1 MRSAEVRIWNR
12 TVGAVFWDEER
23 QLADFEYAPEWVET
37 GIELAPL
44 RMPLNARKRIYSFPE
59 LRAHRDCF
67 HGLPG
72 LLADA
77 LPDRY
82 GHALIHRW
90 LEQQGRSSDSMN
102 PAELLCFMGSRGM
115 GALRFAPSMWRD
127 QQKATAIAVEALV
140 NASRAALA
148 EKQAFEANLDQDRE
162 QSLRSLLRIGTSAG
176 GARPKAVIAYNPQT
190 GALRSGQTAA
200 PAGFE
205 HWLLK
210 LDGVSDVQF
219 GASSGYGR
227 VEMAYYRMALDCGIE
242 MMPSRLLIENDRAH
256 FMTRR
261 FDRGEGAVRHH
272 MQTLCALQHWDYNDT
287 MAYSYE
293 GLLDTARALRLP
305 FQAAEQ
311 IILRMAFNVMARNC
325 DDHTK
330 NFAFLMEEGGPWKL
344 APAYDICHAYRPD
357 SVWVSRHALS
367 VNGKRMDISRADLM
381 AVAMTVKIRE
391 GSWKPL
397 FDRVKQVVER
407 WPGYAEEQGVQP
419 ALRDAIAATLQ
430 PL

>member
-1 MRSAEVRIWNR
+1 MRSAEVSIWNQ
-12 TVGAVFWDEER
+12 TVGAVFWDEDR
-23 QLADFEYAPEWVET
+23 QMAQFEYAPEWVKS

-44 RMPLNARKRIYSFPE
+44 RMPLNARQRIHSFPE

-82 GHALIHRW
+82 GHVLIHRW
-90 LEQQGRSSDSMN
+90 LEQQGRSKDSMN

-115 GALRFAPSMWRD
+115 GALTFSPSMWRE
-127 QQKATAIAVEALV
+127 QAKTASLEVEELVKASREALTQKA
-140 NASRAALA
+140 S
-148 EKQAFEANLDQDRE
+148 FEANLDKERE

-176 GARPKAVIAYNPQT
+176 GARPKAVIAYNPET
-190 GALRSGQTAA
+190 GALRSGQASA
-200 PAGFE
+200 PEGFG

-227 VEMAYYRMALDCGIE
+227 VEMAYYRMACDCGID
-242 MMPSRLLIENDRAH
+242 MMPSRLLIENERAH
-256 FMTRR
+256 FMTQR
-261 FDRGEGAVRHH
+261 FDRGAGTVRHH

-287 MAYSYE
+287 LSYSYE
-293 GLLDTARALRLP
+293 GLLETARGLRLP
-305 FQAAEQ
+305 FHSAEQ
-311 IILRMAFNVMARNC
+311 IVIRMAFNVMARNC

-357 SVWVSRHALS
+357 SIWVSRHALS
-367 VNGKRMDISRADLM
+367 VNGKRSDISRNDLM
-381 AVAMTVKIRE
+381 TVASGVKLRE
-391 GSWKPL
+391 GSWKPI
-397 FDRVKQVVER
+397 FDRVKAVVEK
-407 WPGYAEEQGVQP
+407 WKDYADEQGVQP
-419 ALRDAIAATLQ
+419 DLRDAIAATLR